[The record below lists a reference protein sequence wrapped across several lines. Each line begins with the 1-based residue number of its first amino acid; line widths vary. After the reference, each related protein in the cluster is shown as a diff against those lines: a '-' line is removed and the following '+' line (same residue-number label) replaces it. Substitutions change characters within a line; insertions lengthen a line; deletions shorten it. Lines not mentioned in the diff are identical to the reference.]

1 MGTAVLETIVNET
14 LTVLLKR
21 GKKVLSMIKAAIS
34 CDSASPCHRS
44 ETLPYVAV

>member
-1 MGTAVLETIVNET
+1 MGSGVLETIVNET

-21 GKKVLSMIKAAIS
+21 GKRVLRMIKEAIS
-34 CDSASPCHRS
+34 CDIASSHHRS

>member
-14 LTVLLKR
+14 LLLKR
-21 GKKVLSMIKAAIS
+21 GKRVLSVIKEAIS
-34 CDSASPCHRS
+34 CDVASSHHRP